1 MIKRN
6 SLFRLLFVLLSSSFM
21 LAAPSCLFAE
31 KHRLIVTTD
40 IGGTDPDDE
49 QSMVHLLLMSDDVD
63 IEGLICNVA
72 FVKTPLGL
80 PVLNKIID
88 AYEKAYP
95 NLIVHDKGYPSAAS
109 LRSVAVAGQAGVG
122 MADVGEGHDTPG
134 SELIIRAVDSKDPRP
149 VWVNAWG
156 GMNTVAQALWKVK
169 HTRSAADVAKFV
181 SKLRIYDVLGQCD
194 AGAWI
199 ARTFPDIVYLRNT
212 AVYGWAPSDSWVDD
226 NVQKY
231 GPLGAAYPDRMWATE
246 GDSPAFMFL
255 VDNGL
260 NMPSEPEYG
269 GWGGRFGTEKVA
281 GVRGMDWVEKNNLDE
296 KQYDPYY
303 MFTNSGEG
311 SEAIA
316 RWKTAILNDFA
327 ARVKWSVCADNN
339 DANHHPVV
347 RFSDEKTDTKAVR
360 YVDAKPGDRLQFD
373 FSGSY
378 DPDGNEISYRLYVYD
393 DATDC
398 DQRLEVSDAATARP
412 SLSIPESVSKATIH
426 LIQEVTDSGSPA
438 LTSYRR
444 IVVRVK

>member
-1 MIKRN
+1 MIN
-6 SLFRLLFVLLSSSFM
+6 FSFLFRSFYVFIVVLLMS
-21 LAAPSCLFAE
+21 AAPFDVFAE

-80 PVLNKIID
+80 PVLNKILD

-95 NLIVHDKGYPSAAS
+95 NLIVHDKGYPSADF

-169 HTRSAADVAKFV
+169 HTRSAEDVSKFV
-181 SKLRIYDVLGQCD
+181 SRLHIYDVLGQCD

-199 ARTFPDIVYLRNT
+199 AKNFPGIVYLRNT
-212 AVYGWAPSDSWVDD
+212 AVYGWAPSDEWIDE

-246 GDSPAFMFL
+246 GDSPAFMYL

-260 NMPSEPEYG
+260 NVPGKPEYG
-269 GWGGRFGTEKVA
+269 GWGGRFGTEKTA
-281 GVRGMDWVEKNNLDE
+281 GVRGMDWVEKNNLNE

-303 MFTNSGEG
+303 MFTNTAEG
-311 SEAIA
+311 SGAIA
-316 RWKTAILNDFA
+316 RWKSAILNDFA
-327 ARVKWSVCADNN
+327 ARIKWSVCSSYK

-347 RFSDEKTDTKAVR
+347 RFSDENADTKAVR
-360 YVDAKPGDRLQFD
+360 YVDAKPGERLQLD

-378 DPDGNEISYRLYVYD
+378 DPDGNDISYSLYVYD
-393 DATDC
+393 DATYC
-398 DQRLEVSDAATARP
+398 SQRFTVYNATTVRP
-412 SLSIPESVSKATIH
+412 YFDIPKSVSKATIH
-426 LIQEVTDSGSPA
+426 LVQEVTDNGSPA
-438 LTSYRR
+438 LTAYRR

>member
-6 SLFRLLFVLLSSSFM
+6 SLFRLLFVLLLSSFM

-199 ARTFPDIVYLRNT
+199 ARTFPDMQYCRVR
-212 AVYGWAPSDSWVDD
+212 
-226 NVQKY
+226 
-231 GPLGAAYPDRMWATE
+231 LGAVRQLGRRQCAEVWA
-246 GDSPAFMFL
+246 S
-255 VDNGL
+255 
-260 NMPSEPEYG
+260 
-269 GWGGRFGTEKVA
+269 R
-281 GVRGMDWVEKNNLDE
+281 R
-296 KQYDPYY
+296 
-303 MFTNSGEG
+303 
-311 SEAIA
+311 
-316 RWKTAILNDFA
+316 
-327 ARVKWSVCADNN
+327 C
-339 DANHHPVV
+339 
-347 RFSDEKTDTKAVR
+347 
-360 YVDAKPGDRLQFD
+360 
-373 FSGSY
+373 
-378 DPDGNEISYRLYVYD
+378 
-393 DATDC
+393 
-398 DQRLEVSDAATARP
+398 
-412 SLSIPESVSKATIH
+412 LS
-426 LIQEVTDSGSPA
+426 
-438 LTSYRR
+438 
-444 IVVRVK
+444 

>member
-1 MIKRN
+1 MYNN
-6 SLFRLLFVLLSSSFM
+6 SLLFRLFSVLAVVSLIIAVPSVSS
-21 LAAPSCLFAE
+21 AE

-95 NLIVHDKGYPSAAS
+95 NLIVHDKGYPSADF
-109 LRSVAVAGQAGVG
+109 LRSVAVGGQAGVG

-169 HTRSAADVAKFV
+169 HTRSAEDVSKFV
-181 SKLRIYDVLGQCD
+181 SRLHIYDVLGQCD

-199 ARTFPDIVYLRNT
+199 ARNFPDIVYLRNT
-212 AVYGWAPSDSWVDD
+212 AVYGWAPSDEWIDGH
-226 NVQKY
+226 VQKY

-246 GDSPAFMFL
+246 GDSPAFMYL

-260 NMPSEPEYG
+260 NVPGKPEYG
-269 GWGGRFGTEKVA
+269 GWGGRFGTEKAA

-303 MFTNSGEG
+303 MFTNTAEG
-311 SEAIA
+311 SEAIT
-316 RWKTAILNDFA
+316 RWKSAILNDFA
-327 ARVKWSVCADNN
+327 ARIKWSVSSSYK

-347 RFSDEKTDTKAVR
+347 RFKDEDADSKAVR
-360 YVDAKPGDRLQFD
+360 YVDARPGDSLQFD
-373 FSGSY
+373 FSGTY
-378 DPDGNEISYRLYVYD
+378 DPDGNPVNFSLYVYD
-393 DATDC
+393 EAISC
-398 DQRLEVSDAATARP
+398 KELPVVSNAHTARP
-412 SLSIPESVSKATIH
+412 SLLIPKSATNATIH
-426 LIQEVTDSGSPA
+426 LIQEVTDCGSPA
-438 LTSYRR
+438 LTAYRR